1 MAKSTPGTH
10 TMGGVRGTMSP
21 PFSKGMSTTG
31 VGGGINGQNKAPF
44 DKPQSMGGGS
54 ISTKFY
60 DGMSAT
66 PAKTVSA
73 GMSKPTASANP
84 PVGQRRFKQPK

>member
-1 MAKSTPGTH
+1 MAKTPGTT
-10 TMGGVRGTMSP
+10 TMGNVRSTMSP
-21 PFSKGMSTTG
+21 PFKSGMSTSG
-31 VGGGINGQNKAPF
+31 AGGGIHGHNKAPF

-54 ISTKFY
+54 IPTRFY

-66 PAKTVSA
+66 PAKTVNA